1 MKIGIIISIVLMLLS
16 VVIVVGTWLFIKN
29 DAKSKSQQK
38 KAELDN
44 KNKHI
49 SKNRSKNKEMI
60 NKNKIN
66 NIWDIEEDNIKNNMI
81 ILKDNRYSAIL
92 SVSTIDF
99 NLLSID
105 EQTVVE
111 NILRD
116 TALQFQYCVQ
126 FYSTTHNIDTSSN
139 INEIQENMIKENNVH
154 RISYAKH
161 YSNFLST
168 LMNSRNISVRKNY
181 IIISY
186 DGPLD
191 KASSELNRRC
201 AMVQDSLK
209 RKNITTNV
217 LETNEIID
225 LLHGILNKN
234 SSFKPSDSVQRGSLS
249 LYVGTKEEK
258 KNAI

>member
-29 DAKSKSQQK
+29 DNKSKSQQR

-44 KNKHI
+44 KNKHT

-60 NKNKIN
+60 NKIN
-66 NIWDIEEDNIKNNMI
+66 NIWDIEDIKNNMI
-81 ILKDNRYSAIL
+81 ILKDNRYSVIV

-139 INEIQENMIKENNVH
+139 VNEIQENMIKENNVH

-168 LMNSRNISVRKNY
+168 LMNSRNISIRKNY

-209 RKNITTNV
+209 KKKIS
-217 LETNEIID
+217 
-225 LLHGILNKN
+225 LLMYWK
-234 SSFKPSDSVQRGSLS
+234 Q
-249 LYVGTKEEK
+249 TK
-258 KNAI
+258 